1 MLVAP
6 PLRRMIRRMVLT
18 LATFGLLSP
27 LLAEQ
32 PPQTPIAQPS
42 FVRDIEPILR
52 TQCQGCHQPAKPQGD
67 YEMTAFDA
75 LLAGGESGSAAIVP
89 GKPEESSLIELITPA
104 DGVAEMPR
112 GGKPLHEVEI
122 EKIRNWIAAGAV
134 NDSPPASGPIYSA
147 DNPPVYSKP
156 PVVPS
161 IDFSPDGS
169 LLAIAGFHE
178 VLLLETADFTQVG
191 RLIGLSERIESVRF
205 SPDGTRLAVAGGLPS
220 RLGEIQVWDV
230 EKRTL
235 LLSRPATFD
244 TVYGVSWSPDGKL
257 IAFGGA
263 DTIVRAIDAQTGEQ
277 QLFQGAHDDW
287 VRATAFSNDGKHLVS
302 VGRDMT
308 CKLIEVETERFVD
321 NITSITPGALSG
333 GVNSVVMHPSRDE
346 IFVGGADGIA
356 KVYRIFRQTARKIG
370 DDANL
375 LKKLPAMKGRI
386 FSVDISADGT
396 LLAAAATLDGHSEV
410 RIFKYVPEAKFPAAI
425 KAIQAKRITQR
436 SAEEKKKLE
445 DYVSSSIDQVAQVEI
460 PETAVYAIDFS
471 AQGLLAVAGA
481 DGLIR
486 LLNPEDGSIAK
497 TFAAVPL
504 SEAASPAAIA
514 AGSPMAWAESRSKK
528 LPAGKPE
535 SIPADAKLT
544 GLVASPEKIQLTGP
558 FAYVQL
564 MVQAELANGE
574 RVDVTRIADMT
585 LTDPLATLSP
595 GGLLRG
601 SAAGEA
607 ELIVRLQ
614 DQELRIPVAVAD
626 LDSAAPIDFVRDV
639 GPVMS
644 RLGCNQ
650 GTCHGAQDGKNGF
663 KLSLRGYDPLFDI
676 RALTD
681 DLAAR
686 RVNIASPESSL
697 MLMKTLGL
705 APHEGGVLVNEGE
718 PYHEIMRRW
727 IAEGARLNLESARV
741 AKIDILPQNPV
752 VQQIGS
758 RQQIR
763 VVATYTDGATR
774 DVTQEAFIE
783 SSNTEVATRDITGL
797 MTAVRR
803 GEAAILARFEGAY
816 AATTLTVMGNRDD
829 FVWEQPET
837 WGRIDELV
845 AEKWQ
850 RMKIQPSGLCSDEEF
865 VRRIHLDLT
874 GLPPTADQV
883 LAFTGSELPSREKR
897 QQLVDQLIG
906 NDDFVEYWSNKWADL
921 LQVNRKFLGAEGAK
935 LFRDWIQQRVRDN
948 MPYDQFVREIVA
960 SSGSNKENPA
970 ASYYK
975 ILRTPED
982 TMENTTHLFLGVRFN
997 CNKCHDHPFERWTQD
1012 QYYQTSAY
1020 FARFAL
1026 KADPAAGKAKI
1037 GGTAVEGAKPLYEV
1051 VYEKEDGEIKHERTG
1066 AIAPPVFPYACEHP
1080 MPETANRREQLA
1092 AWITAPDNQYFARSY
1107 VNRIWGYLTGV
1118 GIIEPIDDIRAGN
1131 PPTNPELLDFLTEG
1145 FVVSGFD
1152 TRHLMRL
1159 IANSRTYQLS
1169 VETNKWNEDDALNY
1183 SHATAKRLPAEV
1195 LYDAVHRVT
1204 GAESHIPGVP
1214 AGTRAAAIPD
1224 SGIKLTDGFL
1234 ANFGR
1239 PSRESSC
1246 ECERSSDLQLGP
1258 VMALVSG
1265 PTVGA
1270 AISDP
1275 KNALASIAQQN
1286 ETPQALVDAI
1296 FLRVLNRH
1304 AKPGEVEAFET
1315 ILSEIGADHETLAKT
1330 LAEREAWWQEERAK
1344 LEQKRLDQLASVE
1357 IERSDRIAA
1366 MKTERDQLEAARNER
1381 IAAATATQKAYVDKL
1396 DDHAAAWAQQHGDAT
1411 SEWFLLE
1418 PSGLSASNGA
1428 TLARQEDRSIVASGK
1443 AEKGKYVI
1451 TVKTKLQGITG
1462 FRLEALPQ
1470 AGVAGGGPG
1479 LPGNGN
1485 FVVTEFSVQAAAAD
1499 KPKKL
1504 AKLKLKD
1511 AKADFTQSGF
1521 DPAQAIDGNAGD
1533 QKGWAISPA
1542 GGTVHWATFATE
1554 APVGHPQGTILTFT
1568 LDQVHNAA
1576 DHRLARFRLSATT
1589 DAQVQLGLPEP
1600 LLAIQSVASEQRS
1613 DEQKK
1618 RLRDY
1623 FAKIDAKLGELN
1635 KAIAAAKAPV
1645 PADPVVVSLDKR
1657 IAALKQPTPDDPKML
1672 QLRLDLQQ
1680 SQEQLANERLTAT
1693 EDLTW
1698 ALINSPAFLFNR

>member
-1 MLVAP
+1 MPTAP
-6 PLRRMIRRMVLT
+6 SFRWMVHCLSVS
-18 LATFGLLSP
+18 LATFSSASLSIA
-27 LLAEQ
+27 AEPPQ
-32 PPQTPIAQPS
+32 PPATQIS
-42 FVRDIEPILR
+42 YVRDIEPILR
-52 TQCQGCHQPAKPQGD
+52 TQCQGCHQPAKPQGE
-67 YEMTAFDA
+67 YEMTVFES
-75 LLAGGESGSAAIVP
+75 LLDGGESANAAIVP
-89 GKPEESSLIELITPA
+89 GKPDASHLISQITPV

-122 EKIRNWIAAGAV
+122 EKIRDWIAAGAI
-134 NDSPPASGPIYSA
+134 NDSPPASGPIFTA

-156 PVVPS
+156 PVIPS

-178 VLLLETADFTQVG
+178 VLLIETAGFTQVG

-205 SPDGTRLAVAGGLPS
+205 SPDGGRLAVAAGLPS

-230 EKRTL
+230 PKQKL

-257 IAFGGA
+257 IAFGAA
-263 DTIVRAIDAQTGEQ
+263 DTIVRAIDAETGEQ
-277 QLFQGAHDDW
+277 RLFQGAHDDW
-287 VRATAFSNDGKHLVS
+287 VRSTAFSNDGKHLVS

-346 IFVGGADGIA
+346 ILVGGADGIP
-356 KVYRIFRQTARKIG
+356 KLYRIFRQTARQIG

-375 LKKLPAMKGRI
+375 LKKLPAMQGRI
-386 FSVDISADGT
+386 FSVDINSDGT
-396 LLAAAATLDGHSEV
+396 LLAAASTLDGHSEV
-410 RIFKYVPEAKFPAAI
+410 RIFKYAPEDKFPPEI
-425 KAIQAKRITQR
+425 KAIQSKRVAQR

-445 DYVSSSIDQVAQVEI
+445 EFVSSSIDQVAQVDL
-460 PETAVYAIDFS
+460 PETAVYAIAFS
-471 AQGLLAVAGA
+471 KDDHLAVAGA
-481 DGLIR
+481 DGQIR
-486 LLNPEDGSIAK
+486 LLNPQDGAIVQ
-497 TFAAVPL
+497 TFAATPVTQPQPDDAIAA
-504 SEAASPAAIA
+504 SSQGTWAATRSKSGEAVTPESLPDNAKVTGLTASPATI
-514 AGSPMAWAESRSKK
+514 E
-528 LPAGKPE
+528 
-535 SIPADAKLT
+535 
-544 GLVASPEKIQLTGP
+544 LTGP

-564 MVQAELANGE
+564 MIEGVLASGDS
-574 RVDVTRIADMT
+574 VDVTRIAEFE
-585 LTDPLATLSP
+585 LAAPLATLSP
-595 GGLLRG
+595 AGLLRG
-601 SAAGEA
+601 KSDGQS

-614 DQELRIPVAVAD
+614 DQELRIPVEVSDLTAD
-626 LDSAAPIDFVRDV
+626 APIEFVRDV
-639 GPVMS
+639 GPVLS

-686 RVNIASPESSL
+686 RVNIASPENSL
-697 MLMKTLGL
+697 MLLKTLGL

-727 IAEGARLNLESARV
+727 IAEGAKLNLEVARV

-752 VQQIGS
+752 IQRIGS

-763 VVATYTDGATR
+763 VVATYTDGVVR
-774 DVTQEAFIE
+774 DVTQEAYIE
-783 SSNTEVATRDITGL
+783 SGNTEVATCDINGL
-797 MTAVRR
+797 TNAVRR
-803 GEAAILARFEGAY
+803 GEAPILARFEGAY
-816 AATTLTVMGNRDD
+816 AATTLTAMGDRDA

-850 RMKIQPSGLCSDEEF
+850 RMKILPSGLCNDEEF
-865 VRRIHLDLT
+865 VRRVHLDLT
-874 GLPPTADQV
+874 GLPPTVDQV
-883 LAFTGSELPSREKR
+883 LAFTSDSAPSREKR
-897 QQLVDQLIG
+897 AKLVDQLIG

-921 LQVNRKFLGAEGAK
+921 LQVNRKFLGPEGAK
-935 LFRDWIQQRVRDN
+935 LFRGWIKQRVGDN
-948 MPYDQFVREIVA
+948 MPYDQFVREIIA

-1012 QYYQTSAY
+1012 QYYETSAY

-1051 VYEKEDGEIKHERTG
+1051 LYEKEDGDIKHERTG
-1066 AIAPPVFPYACEHP
+1066 ETTAPEFPFACEHP
-1080 MPETANRREQLA
+1080 VAEQANRREQLA
-1092 AWITAPDNQYFARSY
+1092 AWITAPDNPYFARSY

-1131 PPTNPELLDFLTEG
+1131 PATNPELLDFLTEE
-1145 FVVSGFD
+1145 FVLSGFD
-1152 TRHLMRL
+1152 ARHVMRL

-1169 VETNKWNEDDALNY
+1169 VETNRWNEDDAQNY

-1204 GAESHIPGVP
+1204 GAQSHIPGVP

-1224 SGIKLTDGFL
+1224 SGIELSDGFL

-1239 PSRESSC
+1239 PTRESSC

-1265 PTVGA
+1265 PTVAA
-1270 AISDP
+1270 AIADP
-1275 KNALASIAQQN
+1275 KNALADLAKQN
-1286 ETPQALVDAI
+1286 ETPDALVDAI
-1296 FLRVLNRH
+1296 FLRVINRH
-1304 AKPGEVEAFET
+1304 AKPNEIEAFKT
-1315 ILSEIGADHETLAKT
+1315 ILSEIDVDHQALKKQLAD
-1330 LAEREAWWQEERAK
+1330 REAWWKDERVK
-1344 LEQKRLDQLASVE
+1344 LEQQRVERLAAVE
-1357 IERSDRIAA
+1357 KEKADRVAA
-1366 MKTERDQLEAARNER
+1366 MKPQRDQLEAARTQR
-1381 IAAATATQKAYVDKL
+1381 IATATEAQKVYADQL
-1396 DDHAAAWAQQHGDAT
+1396 DDHAATWAQQHSDAN

-1418 PSGLSASNGA
+1418 PGKMTASNKA
-1428 TLARQEDRSIVASGK
+1428 ELVRQEDRSIVASGN
-1443 AEKGKYVI
+1443 AEKGNYVI
-1451 TVKTKLQGITG
+1451 TVRTNLQNITG
-1462 FRLEALPQ
+1462 FRLEALPMP
-1470 AGVAGGGPG
+1470 GIAGGGPG
-1479 LPGNGN
+1479 LPSNGN
-1485 FVVTEFSVQAAAAD
+1485 FVVTEFSVQAAAAN
-1499 KPKKL
+1499 KPKEMT
-1504 AKLKLKD
+1504 KLKLKD
-1511 AKADFTQSGF
+1511 AKADFTQTSF
-1521 DPAQAIDGNAGD
+1521 DPAQAIDGNAKD
-1533 QKGWAISPA
+1533 QKGWAVSPA
-1542 GGTVHWATFATE
+1542 GGTVHWATFATD
-1554 APVGHPQGTILTFT
+1554 APVGHPQGTILIFT

-1576 DHRLARFRLSATT
+1576 DHRLAHFRLSATT
-1589 DAQVQLGLPEP
+1589 DANVQLGLPES
-1600 LLAIQSVASEQRS
+1600 LLAVQSIAAEKRS

-1618 RLRDY
+1618 VLRDY
-1623 FAKIDAKLGELN
+1623 FGKADPKLAELN
-1635 KAIAAAKAPV
+1635 KKVAEAKAAV
-1645 PADPVVVSLDKR
+1645 PADPVVATLDKQ
-1657 IAALKQPTPDDPKML
+1657 IAALKLPTVDDSRML
-1672 QLRLDLQQ
+1672 QLREDLQH
-1680 SQEQLANERLTAT
+1680 SEQQLVNQRLTAT